1 MVQAS
6 TRAKM
11 LQDLRRK
18 DYRSYAPVAFT
29 LFLRCYPRRSLT
41 PHPKAPYI
49 RMRNSVFH
57 AVIVD
62 QPYLIRYYF
71 DDQRAKLGYL
81 LAVFGDA
88 FARRTPALG
97 SVVRL

>member
-1 MVQAS
+1 MNYVVNYGQLVCYK
-6 TRAKM
+6 TGH
-11 LQDLRRK
+11 LHVLR
-18 DYRSYAPVAFT
+18 T
-29 LFLRCYPRRSLT
+29 
-41 PHPKAPYI
+41 
-49 RMRNSVFH
+49 
-57 AVIVD
+57 
-62 QPYLIRYYF
+62 PYLIRYYF

>member
-1 MVQAS
+1 
-6 TRAKM
+6 M

-81 LAVFGDA
+81 LAVL
-88 FARRTPALG
+88 R
-97 SVVRL
+97 